1 MTKVLF
7 SLKEDRPMKKK
18 RKMIAVLA
26 IYLENSYQTRIMDGI
41 FTQCQRYGY
50 DVAVFA
56 PLVQSIH
63 SDKDYLNA
71 EWNIYSLVN
80 FDKFDG
86 VIVTALPMHANGN
99 APIYQELV
107 DLVKKKCRKN
117 VVSIDYPFDGSET
130 AFTNYRKAFYEITE
144 HVFDVHHCRNVYF
157 LNGFAGLNVCRERLA
172 GYQDYLTK
180 HHLPFDEKKVFDGD
194 FWYDSGE
201 QLADRICAGELD
213 MPDAVICASDHMA
226 VGLMNRL
233 LWHGIKVPEQVIV
246 TGYDATKESA
256 INATTLTT
264 YEPANTVTAE
274 EAVNLL
280 HAVIDPDEPEIEPVH
295 TLNMNLH
302 VGDSCGCHADPE
314 YLHKKIHRS
323 LYNVNSYIKAMQ
335 KDTTV
340 DISELLDSYLF
351 ENLVS
356 VSGPR
361 ECIYEIYKN
370 TYTLRPYKDF
380 YMCLREDWMDT
391 ETSMIDGYPERMRLV
406 LHSEMATNWDDTQ
419 GVSFTPSDKAG
430 GRSFYTEEML
440 PELFEE
446 REEPMAFY
454 FSPIHFAEQT
464 LGYAVLTAE
473 LLQER
478 KLDYVFHNWLRNIN
492 NALEMM
498 RVRGRIQTKSEIDV
512 MTGLYNRRAMENKLE
527 VIRQFGK
534 GKILL
539 ALVADL
545 DRLKFIND
553 TYGHHEGDYAI
564 KAVAEALM
572 SCATDN
578 EICVR
583 SGGDEFIIL
592 GVDEYTEDETDEKI
606 ARIEEICAA
615 KGAEARKP
623 YEVSASIGYC
633 LARLRDDTN
642 VDLLL
647 EVADQRMYEVKRE
660 HHKARRA

>member
-1 MTKVLF
+1 
-7 SLKEDRPMKKK
+7 MKKK
-18 RKMIAVLA
+18 RKKIAVLA
-26 IYLENSYQTRIMDGI
+26 IYLENSYQTRVMEGI
-41 FTQCQRYGY
+41 LTQCQRYDY

-56 PLVQSIH
+56 PLVQSVH
-63 SDKDYLNA
+63 SDKDYLNG
-71 EWNIYSLVN
+71 EWNIYSLIN
-80 FDKFDG
+80 FDQFDG
-86 VIVTALPMHANGN
+86 VIVTALPLHANGN

-107 DLVKKKCRKN
+107 DLVRKKCHKKI
-117 VVSIDYPFDGSET
+117 VSIDLPFDGCET
-130 AFTNYRKAFYEITE
+130 AYTNDRRAFYEITE
-144 HVFDVHHCRNVYF
+144 HVYQVHHCRNVYF
-157 LNGFAGLNVCRERLA
+157 LNGFAGLDVCRERLL
-172 GYQDYLTK
+172 GYQDYLAK
-180 HHLPFDEKKVFDGD
+180 HHLPFDAKKVFDGD

-201 QLADRICAGELD
+201 QLAERICKGELD

-233 LWHGIKVPEQVIV
+233 IWHGVKVPEQVIV
-246 TGYDATKESA
+246 TGYDATKESV
-256 INATTLTT
+256 INETTLTT
-264 YEPANTVTAE
+264 YEPANAVTAE

-280 HAVIDPDEPEIEPVH
+280 HAAIDGGEPEIPPVH
-295 TLNMNLH
+295 TVHTNLH
-302 VGDSCGCHADPE
+302 PGDSCGCHCDAE
-314 YLHKKIHRS
+314 YLHKRIHRS

-335 KDTTV
+335 KDTSV

-356 VSGPR
+356 VNGPAQ
-361 ECIYEIYKN
+361 CIYEIYKN
-370 TYTLRPYKDF
+370 THTLRPYKDF
-380 YMCLREDWMDT
+380 YICLREDWMDT
-391 ETSMIDGYPERMRLV
+391 ETSMIDGYPERMRLM
-406 LHSEMATNWDDTQ
+406 LHADSATDSDDTQ
-419 GVSFTPSDKAG
+419 GISFTPNDPAG
-430 GRSFYTEEML
+430 ERSFYTEEML

-446 REEPMAFY
+446 REEPMVFY

-473 LLQER
+473 LSQGR
-478 KLDYVFHNWLRNIN
+478 KIDYVFHNWLRNIN

-498 RVRGRIQTKSEIDV
+498 RVRSRIQTKSEIDA

-545 DRLKFIND
+545 DRLKYIND
-553 TYGHHEGDYAI
+553 HFGHHEGDYAI
-564 KAVAEALM
+564 KAVAEAL
-572 SCATDN
+572 SECATDN

-583 SGGDEFIIL
+583 SGGDEFIML
-592 GVDEYTEDETDEKI
+592 GVDEYTEEDTDEKI
-606 ARIEEICAA
+606 ARIEEICMR
-615 KGAEARKP
+615 KGAMEKKP

-660 HHKARRA
+660 HHKARAET

>member
-1 MTKVLF
+1 
-7 SLKEDRPMKKK
+7 MKKK
-18 RKMIAVLA
+18 RKIIAVLA
-26 IYLENSYQTRIMDGI
+26 IYLENSYQTRVMDGI
-41 FTQCQRYGY
+41 FAQCQKYGY

-63 SDKDYLNA
+63 SDKEYLIG
-71 EWNIYSLVN
+71 EWNIYSLIN

-99 APIYQELV
+99 APIYNELV
-107 DLVKKKCRKN
+107 EMVRKKCHKK
-117 VVSIDYPFDGSET
+117 VVSIDLPFDGSET
-130 AFTNYRKAFYEITE
+130 AYTNDRKAFYEITE
-144 HVFDVHHCRNVYF
+144 HVYSVHHCRNVYF
-157 LNGFAGLNVCRERLA
+157 LNGFPDQDVCKERLL
-172 GYQDYLTK
+172 GYRDYLTK
-180 HHLPFDEKKVFDGD
+180 HHLPFDESKVFGGD

-201 QLADRICAGELD
+201 QLAERIYAGELAI
-213 MPDAVICASDHMA
+213 PDAVICASDHMA

-233 LWHGIKVPEQVIV
+233 MWHGIKVPEQVIV
-246 TGYDATKESA
+246 TGYDSTKESV

-264 YEPANTVTAE
+264 YEPANAVTAE

-280 HAVIDPDEPEIEPVH
+280 HAAIDKEEPEIEPVH
-295 TLNMNLH
+295 TVSRNLH
-302 VGDSCGCHADPE
+302 LGESCGCQPDAE
-314 YLHKKIHRS
+314 YVHKRIHRS

-335 KDTTV
+335 KDATV

-356 VSGPR
+356 VSSSR

-370 TYTLRPYKDF
+370 THTLRPYKDF

-391 ETSMIDGYPERMRLV
+391 HTSVMEGYPERMKLV
-406 LHSEMATNWDDTQ
+406 LHSESTTDTEDTQ
-419 GVSFTPSDKAG
+419 GVSFTRNDTAG
-430 GRSFYTEEML
+430 ERSFYTEEML
-440 PELFEE
+440 PEMFEE

-454 FSPIHFAEQT
+454 FSPVHFAEQT

-498 RVRGRIQTKSEIDV
+498 RVRGKIETKSEIDA

-527 VIRQFGK
+527 GIRQFGK

-545 DRLKFIND
+545 DRLKYIND
-553 TYGHHEGDYAI
+553 TFGHHEGDFAI
-564 KAVAEALM
+564 KAVAEALTE
-572 SCATDN
+572 CATNN
-578 EICVR
+578 EICIR
-583 SGGDEFIIL
+583 SGGDEFILL
-592 GVDEYTEDETDEKI
+592 GVDEYTEEEVDEKV
-606 ARIEEICAA
+606 ARIEAVCAGKGEEA
-615 KGAEARKP
+615 KKNYG
-623 YEVSASIGYC
+623 VSVSIGYC
-633 LARLRDDTN
+633 LARLREDTN
-642 VDLLL
+642 VELLI
-647 EVADQRMYEVKRE
+647 EVSDQRMYEVKRE
-660 HHKARRA
+660 HHKERA